1 MMTPMSLRIG
11 NLVLLLARR
20 VVFLMLFLARRVLDL
35 MLYLARTE
43 SIVFLLS
50 MDLTFLSRLRRSFSI
65 LTRSLSILTRSLS
78 MHTCLVNPF
87 LSFVAKC
94 FLM

>member
-1 MMTPMSLRIG
+1 MMTPMSVRIG
-11 NLVLLLARR
+11 NLMSLLARR
-20 VVFLMLFLARRVLDL
+20 VVFLMLLLVRRVVFLMMLLARRW
-35 MLYLARTE
+35 

-50 MDLTFLSRLRRSFSI
+50 MDLTFLSRIRRN
-65 LTRSLSILTRSLS
+65 LSILTRGLT

>member
-1 MMTPMSLRIG
+1 MMTPMSVRIDK
-11 NLVLLLARR
+11 LMLLLARR
-20 VVFLMLFLARRVLDL
+20 VVDLMLLLARRVVDL
-35 MLYLARTE
+35 MLLLARRG

-50 MDLTFLSRLRRSFSI
+50 MDLTFLSRLRRS
-65 LTRSLSILTRSLS
+65 LSILTRSLS
-78 MHTCLVNPF
+78 MHTCLVNSF

>member
-1 MMTPMSLRIG
+1 MLTPVLLMIVKLM
-11 NLVLLLARR
+11 LLLARR
-20 VVFLMLFLARRVLDL
+20 G
-35 MLYLARTE
+35 

-50 MDLTFLSRLRRSFSI
+50 MDLTFLSRLRRS
-65 LTRSLSILTRSLS
+65 LSILTRSLS
-78 MHTCLVNPF
+78 MQTCLVNPF

>member
-1 MMTPMSLRIG
+1 MSLRIDD
-11 NLVLLLARR
+11 LMLLLARR
-20 VVFLMLFLARRVLDL
+20 VVFLMLLLARRVVDL
-35 MLYLARTE
+35 ML
-43 SIVFLLS
+43 LL
-50 MDLTFLSRLRRSFSI
+50 MDLTFLSRLRRS
-65 LTRSLSILTRSLS
+65 LSILTRGLT

>member
-1 MMTPMSLRIG
+1 MMTPMSLRID
-11 NLVLLLARR
+11 NLMLLLARR
-20 VVFLMLFLARRVLDL
+20 VVFLMLLLARRVVDL
-35 MLYLARTE
+35 MLLLASRG

-50 MDLTFLSRLRRSFSI
+50 MDLTVLSRLRRN
-65 LTRSLSILTRSLS
+65 LSILTRGLT
-78 MHTCLVNPF
+78 MHTCFVNPF